1 MHKTSNGILEER
13 YHSILSGKVD
23 GKSYRAVLLIEIFSK
38 NEGDNNAGNGQ
49 RVNSDIQSWTL
60 GSWTIKRTTVFWHS
74 EALRFEHRFAPPPC
88 STDLCI
94 RQIVRMISTIKDG
107 QLTK

>member
-1 MHKTSNGILEER
+1 M
-13 YHSILSGKVD
+13 
-23 GKSYRAVLLIEIFSK
+23 LLVEIFSE